1 MNLPMNTHLSLLLQR
16 CPALEPIIPD
26 VQKAYEMICATY
38 EKQGSLYLCG
48 NGGSA
53 ADCEHWSGELLK
65 GFSHKRPLSSIEK
78 AKLSPE
84 LASKLQGSLP
94 AIPLTGFLGLSTAFA
109 NDVDPQ
115 LIYAQLLWGLGKP
128 NDTLIA
134 ISTSGNA
141 QNVRHTLEV
150 ARAKGIQTI
159 GFSGK
164 TGGAIK
170 PLCDLCLCVPETET
184 YRIQEYHLPIYHC
197 LCLMLEE
204 KFFPPA

>member
-1 MNLPMNTHLSLLLQR
+1 MSSHLALLLQR
-16 CPALEPIIPD
+16 CPALEPILPD
-26 VQKAYEMICATY
+26 VKKAFEIISASY
-38 EKQGSLYLCG
+38 EKKGSLYLCG

-65 GFSHKRPLSSIEK
+65 GFCQKRPLSLADQEK
-78 AKLSPE
+78 LTPE

-94 AIPLTGFLGLSTAFA
+94 AIPLTGFLGLATAFA

-115 LIYAQLLWGLGKP
+115 MIYAQLLWGLGKP
-128 NDTLIA
+128 TDTLVA

-141 QNVRHTLEV
+141 LNVRYALEV

-159 GFSGK
+159 GLSGK
-164 TGGAIK
+164 TGGAMK
-170 PLCDLCLCVPETET
+170 PLCDLCICVPETET

-204 KFFPPA
+204 KFFPQP

>member
-1 MNLPMNTHLSLLLQR
+1 MSPHLSHLEKR
-16 CPALEPIIPD
+16 CPALQPILGD
-26 VQKAYEMICATY
+26 VQKAFGLIAASY
-38 EKQGSLYLCG
+38 KNGGSLYLCG

-65 GFSHKRPLSSIEK
+65 GFYHKRPLSEKEK
-78 AKLSPE
+78 ATLPPE

-94 AIPLTGFLGLSTAFA
+94 AIPLTGFLGLATAFA
-109 NDVDPQ
+109 NDVDAQ

-128 NDTLIA
+128 NDILIA

-141 QNVRHTLEV
+141 VNVRHALDV
-150 ARAKGIQTI
+150 ARAKGIVTI

-164 TGGAIK
+164 TGGAMK
-170 PLCDLCLCVPETET
+170 PLCDLCICVPESET

-197 LCLMLEE
+197 LCLMLEDE
-204 KFFPPA
+204 FFPPS

>member
-1 MNLPMNTHLSLLLQR
+1 MSKHLSLLIER
-16 CPALEPIIPD
+16 CPALESLLPD
-26 VQKAYEMICATY
+26 IQKAFEMIAQTY

-65 GFSHKRPLSSIEK
+65 GFYHKRPLSPEDRSK
-78 AKLSPE
+78 FSPE

-94 AIPLTGFLGLSTAFA
+94 AIPLTGFPGLSTAFA

-115 LIYAQLLWGLGKP
+115 VTYAQLLWGLGRA

-134 ISTSGNA
+134 LSTSGNA
-141 QNVRHTLEV
+141 LNVRHALEV
-150 ARAKGIQTI
+150 ARVKGIKTI
-159 GFSGK
+159 GFTGK
-164 TGGAIK
+164 SGGAIK

-197 LCLMLEE
+197 LCLMLEDQ
-204 KFFPPA
+204 FFPQA